1 MANIPQSC
9 VPTVCTLAL
18 LAAAG
23 LTPRATLAQ
32 SSEQME
38 YERQQREYWQAQEQQ
53 RQEQQ
58 RIQQLQE
65 ENARRQQEEA
75 MSAAQAQYDASYEV
89 QSQSAPSY
97 DDSSEVQSSPA
108 RSYGGPSAASTTSA
122 APAVPIP
129 KDPATAAF
137 QRGDYAT
144 AARLLRDD
152 ALKGDANAQRNLGY
166 LYEEG
171 LGVPRDPAQAL
182 AWYQKAADQGYA
194 AAYNDLGAMYAN
206 GSGVPQDL
214 VRAYVLFTQAW
225 AKGNGDVVRVA
236 ISNRER
242 VRSQMSYAQSSEAV
256 RQEQALRG
264 Q

>member
-1 MANIPQSC
+1 MSRLTRS
-9 VPTVCTLAL
+9 TVMVAAMLLTALAL
-18 LAAAG
+18 APPGTRAQ
-23 LTPRATLAQ
+23 TP
-32 SSEQME
+32 EQME
-38 YERQQREYWQAQEQQ
+38 YDRQQRQYQQQQEQQ

-58 RIQQLQE
+58 RQQQQMDD
-65 ENARRQQEEA
+65 NARRQQEESRQWNA
-75 MSAAQAQYDASYEV
+75 PA
-89 QSQSAPSY
+89 SQSATEEPTYSAPSH
-97 DDSSEVQSSPA
+97 
-108 RSYGGPSAASTTSA
+108 GGGSSAAPTMSP
-122 APAVPIP
+122 APAVPIS

-137 QRGDYAT
+137 QRGDHAT
-144 AARLLRDD
+144 AARLLRAD

-194 AAYNDLGAMYAN
+194 AAYNDLGTMYAN

-225 AKGNGDVVRVA
+225 AAGAGDADTVRLA
-236 ISNRER
+236 ISNREA
-242 VRSQMSYAQSSEAV
+242 VRSQMSYAQQSESL